1 MRQDSTGTI
10 SDIQNVTR
18 AGVSEY
24 TKESVEAAF
33 LRELEQIPFAD
44 SDGLSIIGDILGAN
58 TLADLQTELQSKLP
72 KAEEVAGRQ
81 LKVNDLVRQMST
93 IDASENE
100 SAIQLPWYIMVDSTD
115 TATGERVLWQ
125 TSAGSVTAKLAR
137 LYNLELLPAVVEVRK
152 AEKATRKG
160 FWPMNLIVH
169 AASGT

>member
-33 LRELEQIPFAD
+33 LRELEQIPFGD
-44 SDGLSIIGDILGAN
+44 TDGLSILGDILSST
-58 TLADLQTELQSKLP
+58 TLEELQTELQSKLP

-81 LKVNDLVRQMST
+81 LKVNDIVRQIST

-100 SAIQLPWYIMVDSTD
+100 SAIQLPWYVMVDSTD
-115 TATGERVLWQ
+115 IDTGDHVLWQ
-125 TSAGSVTAKLAR
+125 TSAGSVTAKLIR
-137 LYNLELLPAVVEVRK
+137 LYNLGYLPAVVEVRK
-152 AEKATRKG
+152 AEKQTRKG